1 MALGVKRSHNAENDL
16 RRIET
21 QYKEI
26 FEKSVVGMLI
36 IDYHGKFLMVS
47 KKASQQ
53 LGLRVEDILG
63 KTLFDLLPGDV
74 AQKYFEQNQR
84 LMDTGGFREYE
95 DSFVLNG
102 LVKSFLISDQCLK
115 DENGCNYAILSSSF
129 DITERKTAEDA
140 LRQKDEKL
148 RALFNTMSEGFALNE
163 CVYDES
169 GEMVDYRI
177 LEVNPAFYAVADFE
191 PAKVIGNVATELYGM
206 TKETINNFWRMHKD
220 KDTVVYSEM
229 VSPINQGHYCIST
242 SPIVHDRFATLF
254 MNITEQ
260 KRTEEKLTE
269 SMRFLD
275 TILDENP
282 YSIWIADATGT
293 LEKINKACCQLLNVH
308 EDDVIGKYNIFHD
321 NNVEAQGF
329 IPLVRSVFEEGKT
342 IRFTLF
348 YDTSALVEIHIPIER
363 KLILDVTI
371 FPIVNSA
378 GKVINAVIQ
387 HTDVTERCRAEQALK
402 SSEEKYRVLFN
413 NDIFAICIF
422 DLGTMMLLDVNH
434 AFANMYGYS
443 QSELLSGMF
452 VSDITAEQEIS
463 DAATAEAVEKGTIFI
478 PLRHHRKKD
487 GTVFPVEIVGGPYFW
502 NNRKVMFALIHDI
515 TERQKAEVDLVTAKA
530 SAEAANKAKSQ
541 FLANMS
547 HEIRTP
553 MNGVLGMAQILQ
565 MSLRDEQRE
574 MVDVI
579 IRSGQALLNIIN
591 DILDLSRIEAGRVNL
606 NMEAFDLKVLV
617 NEVGLMMKTLSD
629 KKNLAFR
636 TMMDTSIDGHLIGDP
651 ERLKQV
657 LFNLLGNAIKFTEQG
672 SVEISV
678 SKGKAFDDRIQL
690 LFSISD
696 TGIGIPEDKIGQL
709 FTYFMQADNSIIR
722 RFGGTG
728 LGLAI
733 SKQLIQLMDG
743 EIRVQSKPGV
753 GSVFSFSVMF
763 RLRQVKEQKSISRHE
778 WKGNPVDNRCTASA
792 LLVEDDFV
800 SGMILG
806 KFCEKIGI
814 HMKIA
819 TSGMQAL
826 EILKNENFNVIFLDV
841 QMPEMSGYETAVRIR
856 EMEKTLDR
864 HTPII
869 ATTAF
874 ALVGDMKRCL
884 DSGMDDYLSKP
895 IDADK
900 FYDVLRKYI

>member
-1 MALGVKRSHNAENDL
+1 
-16 RRIET
+16 
-21 QYKEI
+21 
-26 FEKSVVGMLI
+26 
-36 IDYHGKFLMVS
+36 
-47 KKASQQ
+47 
-53 LGLRVEDILG
+53 
-63 KTLFDLLPGDV
+63 
-74 AQKYFEQNQR
+74 
-84 LMDTGGFREYE
+84 
-95 DSFVLNG
+95 
-102 LVKSFLISDQCLK
+102 
-115 DENGCNYAILSSSF
+115 
-129 DITERKTAEDA
+129 
-140 LRQKDEKL
+140 
-148 RALFNTMSEGFALNE
+148 
-163 CVYDES
+163 
-169 GEMVDYRI
+169 
-177 LEVNPAFYAVADFE
+177 
-191 PAKVIGNVATELYGM
+191 
-206 TKETINNFWRMHKD
+206 
-220 KDTVVYSEM
+220 
-229 VSPINQGHYCIST
+229 
-242 SPIVHDRFATLF
+242 
-254 MNITEQ
+254 
-260 KRTEEKLTE
+260 
-269 SMRFLD
+269 
-275 TILDENP
+275 
-282 YSIWIADATGT
+282 
-293 LEKINKACCQLLNVH
+293 
-308 EDDVIGKYNIFHD
+308 
-321 NNVEAQGF
+321 
-329 IPLVRSVFEEGKT
+329 
-342 IRFTLF
+342 
-348 YDTSALVEIHIPIER
+348 
-363 KLILDVTI
+363 
-371 FPIVNSA
+371 
-378 GKVINAVIQ
+378 
-387 HTDVTERCRAEQALK
+387 
-402 SSEEKYRVLFN
+402 
-413 NDIFAICIF
+413 
-422 DLGTMMLLDVNH
+422 
-434 AFANMYGYS
+434 
-443 QSELLSGMF
+443 
-452 VSDITAEQEIS
+452 
-463 DAATAEAVEKGTIFI
+463 
-478 PLRHHRKKD
+478 
-487 GTVFPVEIVGGPYFW
+487 
-502 NNRKVMFALIHDI
+502 
-515 TERQKAEVDLVTAKA
+515 
-530 SAEAANKAKSQ
+530 
-541 FLANMS
+541 
-547 HEIRTP
+547 
-553 MNGVLGMAQILQ
+553 

-617 NEVGLMMKTLSD
+617 NEVGLMMRTLSD